1 MTAGEQTPPWP
12 EERYPSLFGEGLDQ
26 LAPEAE
32 APRGLRLFDWRLS
45 PSGMRL
51 LALVSAVSSGL
62 VIWAGLGRD
71 ESSGLAAAIARRRL
85 LAAEVSPAPASSP
98 QAASSSAQ
106 TPSSGSE
113 SSPEPSSSSEG
124 GEAAPLTP
132 ASAPTTA
139 STPATE
145 PAAAAPG
152 AASSPSP
159 TTPEAKKPA
168 APTVPAETKIK
179 HVFVITLTSPGYEQ
193 TWGPTS
199 PAHYLTTQLRPR
211 GTLLSSYYG
220 IAHLDLPNYI
230 AMISGQPPNAQTAAD
245 CTNYA
250 EFIAPKPDAAG
261 RLEAPGCVY
270 PVTVLTLG
278 DQLTST
284 RRQWRAYAE
293 DLAAGPKPVQSCR
306 HPSSNQAD
314 ETQHS
319 RPRDGYAARHNPFVY
334 FHSLLDLGDC
344 ASNDLPLTALAADL
358 ATPTKTPNYAFIAPN
373 LCHDGSEA
381 PCTDGSPGGLQAADA
396 FLAEWVPKILASPAY
411 QRDGL
416 LVITFSDAPA
426 SDTSGCCGAT
436 ATPGGTPAAGGGRV
450 GALLLSRFV
459 APGRESTSSYNHYS
473 LLRTVEDIFGLPR
486 LANAGEAGVESFSG
500 TILRGVF
507 AHK

>member
-1 MTAGEQTPPWP
+1 MTAGERTPPGP
-12 EERYPSLFGEGLDQ
+12 EERHPSPFGEGTDGSALED
-26 LAPEAE
+26 EAR
-32 APRGLRLFDWRLS
+32 RGLRLSDWRLS
-45 PSGMRL
+45 PSSMRV
-51 LALVSAVSSGL
+51 LALVSALSSGL
-62 VIWAGLGRD
+62 VIWAALGRD

-85 LAAEVSPAPASSP
+85 LAAAVSPAPASSP
-98 QAASSSAQ
+98 QVASSSAQ
-106 TPSSGSE
+106 APSSSSE
-113 SSPEPSSSSEG
+113 SSPEPPSTEG
-124 GEAAPLTP
+124 GGAAPSTP
-132 ASAPTTA
+132 PSAPTTA
-139 STPATE
+139 STTASE
-145 PAAAAPG
+145 PAAAPPG

-159 TTPEAKKPA
+159 ATPGAKKPA
-168 APTVPAETKIK
+168 SPTAPAATKIK
-179 HVFVITLTSPGYEQ
+179 HVFVITLASPGYEQ

-211 GTLLSSYYG
+211 GTLLSNYYG

-245 CTNYA
+245 CTTYA

-270 PVTVLTLG
+270 PVNVLTLG

-284 RRQWRAYAE
+284 RRQWRAYVE

-314 ETQHS
+314 ESQHG
-319 RPRDGYAARHNPFVY
+319 RPGDGYAARHNPFVY

-381 PCTDGSPGGLQAADA
+381 PCADGSPGGLHAADA
-396 FLAEWVPKILASPAY
+396 FLAEWVPKILASAAY

-416 LVITFSDAPA
+416 LVITFSDGPA
-426 SDTSGCCGAT
+426 TDTSGCCGAT
-436 ATPGGTPAAGGGRV
+436 AASGRASAAGGGRV

-459 APGRESTSSYNHYS
+459 APGGESTASYNHYS
-473 LLRTVEDIFGLPR
+473 LLRTVEDVFGVAH
-486 LANAGEAGVESFSG
+486 LANASEGGVESFSG
-500 TILRGVF
+500 TVLKGVF